1 MARDISTRLGS
12 LSLRNP
18 LVLASGFIGS
28 DESLLRRAWEAGFG
42 AVTTKS
48 LTPKPRKGYDP
59 PIVVDLGYGYLNAV
73 GLANPGIEYLPRL
86 LSLLP
91 QEAVVILSIAGAT
104 PQDFRHCAEVGVE
117 NNVDAIELNLS
128 CPHVKGLGMDIVE
141 DVGYSLDIIEEVVS
155 LGRPVYVKLGLTDT
169 YMELV
174 ARSLDR
180 GVEGFTVMNTVK
192 GLAIDIESGWPI
204 LTNVYGGLSG
214 PAIHPIALRMVHEI
228 YGEYR
233 VPIIGTG
240 GVTGWREA
248 VAMLY
253 AGASA
258 VGIGSYLFN
267 RRVESIGDILKGIQ
281 QHMERKGFKD
291 IASMVGY
298 SHRR

>member
-1 MARDISTRLGS
+1 
-12 LSLRNP
+12 
-18 LVLASGFIGS
+18 
-28 DESLLRRAWEAGFG
+28 
-42 AVTTKS
+42 
-48 LTPKPRKGYDP
+48 
-59 PIVVDLGYGYLNAV
+59 VVDLGYGYLNAV

-91 QEAVVILSIAGAT
+91 SDAVVILSIAGST
-104 PQDFRHCAEVGVE
+104 PEDFRLCAEIGAS

-128 CPHVKGLGMDIVE
+128 CPHVKGMGMDIVE
-141 DVGYSLDIIEEVVS
+141 DVDYSTRIIEEVVAA
-155 LGRPVYVKLGLTDT
+155 GKPVYVKLGLTDT

-174 ARSLDR
+174 ERSLDK
-180 GVEGFTVMNTVK
+180 GVEGFTVMNTVR
-192 GLAIDIESGWPI
+192 GMAIDIESGWPI
-204 LTNVYGGLSG
+204 LSNVYGGLSG

-240 GVTGWREA
+240 GVVSWREA
-248 VAMLY
+248 IAMLY

-267 RRVESIGDILKGIQ
+267 RRVEMIGEILRGIES
-281 QHMERKGFKD
+281 HMEAKGFKE
-291 IASMVGY
+291 ISSMVGY